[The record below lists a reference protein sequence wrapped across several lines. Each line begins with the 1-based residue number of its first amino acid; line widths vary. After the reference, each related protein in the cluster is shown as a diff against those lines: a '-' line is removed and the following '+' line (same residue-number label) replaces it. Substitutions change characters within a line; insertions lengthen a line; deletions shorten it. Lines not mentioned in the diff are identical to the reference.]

1 MAVTAVRVE
10 IRPERLRRI
19 CLAIAAIVL
28 AGFTAAA
35 IMLPGSTDL
44 GVSDQVGLGGVGLF
58 AAAGVM
64 VFARPRLYADADGLR
79 VRNIFGSH
87 EVPWQLVSAVRFD
100 DRSYWASLEF
110 PNGDVLSLLAVQ
122 ALDGERA
129 VTAIRGLRMLQE
141 QYGAG
146 R

>member
-1 MAVTAVRVE
+1 MSVTDVRVE

-19 CLAIAAIVL
+19 CLIIAVVMV

-35 IMLPGSTDL
+35 IMLPSSTDL
-44 GVSDQVGLGGVGLF
+44 GVSDQVGLGGVGLL

-64 VFARPRLYADADGLR
+64 VFARPRLYADAAGLR

-87 EVPWQLVSAVRFD
+87 DVPWELVSAVRFD
-100 DRSYWASLEF
+100 DRSHWASLEF

-129 VTAIRGLRMLQE
+129 VAAIRGLRTLQA
-141 QYGAG
+141 QYGAD